1 MHPGVS
7 AGLVFF
13 SAAAADAQTIVV
25 PDNKSLPGIRLPSS
39 DVFTGRYAPVSR
51 PADAPF
57 LAEQSAPNRYA
68 PSGREFGIG
77 PFRASAFDTGGTGRR
92 TSVKPGFRLE
102 GVEVFGAS
110 VSCSLDG
117 RGGMLSLHWDANE

>member
-77 PFRASAFDTGGTGRR
+77 PFRASAFDAVPPLPSFEPPKRKYP
-92 TSVKPGFRLE
+92 TSLRLQHDP
-102 GVEVFGAS
+102 VMP
-110 VSCSLDG
+110 
-117 RGGMLSLHWDANE
+117 R